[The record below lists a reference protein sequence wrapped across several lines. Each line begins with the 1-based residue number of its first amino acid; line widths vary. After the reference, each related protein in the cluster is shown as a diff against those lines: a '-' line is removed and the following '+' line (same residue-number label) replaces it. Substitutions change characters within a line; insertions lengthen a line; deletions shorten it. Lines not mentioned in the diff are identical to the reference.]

1 VSRADYDA
9 VYREAKRRS
18 SRQFTL
24 FLRPNGLPISRFGW
38 SIKKALGNA
47 VHRNRIRRRLRE
59 ILRLHRAEIAGGW
72 DVVIHPRSSVATVE
86 FATLATELVK
96 LIPREAPP
104 ANAATNSATN
114 ARTSETTKTGR
125 EET

>member
-1 VSRADYDA
+1 MRRSEYDL
-9 VYREAKRRS
+9 VYREARRRS

-59 ILRLHRAEIAGGW
+59 ILRMHRQEFAGGW
-72 DVVIHPRSSVATVE
+72 DVVIHPRSTVATLE
-86 FATLATELVK
+86 FASLAEELVK
-96 LIPREAPP
+96 LIPREVPTAT
-104 ANAATNSATN
+104 ASGQAARAAS
-114 ARTSETTKTGR
+114 SLPSKR

>member
-1 VSRADYDA
+1 MSRADYDA

-59 ILRLHRAEIAGGW
+59 ILRLHRAEMAAGW

-86 FATLATELVK
+86 FAPLASELVK

-104 ANAATNSATN
+104 ANAATNLRAGDT
-114 ARTSETTKTGR
+114 TTKTGR

>member
-1 VSRADYDA
+1 MRRSEYDL
-9 VYREAKRRS
+9 VYREARRRS

-47 VHRNRIRRRLRE
+47 VARNRIRRRLRE
-59 ILRLHRAEIAGGW
+59 IVRMHRGEMGAGW
-72 DVVIHPRSSVATVE
+72 DVVIHPRASVAE
-86 FATLATELVK
+86 AKFEALADELVK
-96 LIPREAPP
+96 LVPREAAP
-104 ANAATNSATN
+104 AVGAAAAKPTAG
-114 ARTSETTKTGR
+114 TSGGR